1 MFMPLPH
8 TTCITKPTQQHFFF
22 FFSVFFSP
30 TFSSPFVSFISPLS
44 LFSSTHIFTLSSFK
58 FQHLSVKK
66 VSIPLNYYF
75 IKRERVR
82 KIKMENR
89 EILANPKKIKNNKE
103 REREV
108 VVGHWLEIDQSRA
121 NEREILHKGI
131 FLYIPMF
138 LSFAFWGILICKG

>member
-22 FFSVFFSP
+22 FFFSIFFSP

-66 VSIPLNYYF
+66 VSIPLNYHF

-103 REREV
+103 RER
-108 VVGHWLEIDQSRA
+108 GGCRSLTGDWIRA
-121 NEREILHKGI
+121 EQTKGRYCIREDFSI
-131 FLYIPMF
+131 FRCF
-138 LSFAFWGILICKG
+138 

>member
-1 MFMPLPH
+1 MPLPH

-22 FFSVFFSP
+22 FFFSVFFPP

-103 REREV
+103 RERER
-108 VVGHWLEIDQSRA
+108 WLPVIDWRLIKAEQTKGRYCI
-121 NEREILHKGI
+121 REDFSI
-131 FLYIPMF
+131 FRCF
-138 LSFAFWGILICKG
+138 